1 MHTKPTLSEAQ
12 ALLCFSAL
20 SHPSRLAI
28 FRAVLA
34 QTPDSL
40 AAGKIAEQL
49 GIAAS
54 TLSGHLAKLRQ
65 SGLIEMQRQGTSLQY
80 RAQQNQVAAFVRYL
94 TDDCCQNNPDLCNLK
109 LPAPEQKQQT
119 KPRPSPAPVATP
131 APQKKSD
138 DGTVSVLFLCT
149 GNSARSILAECILNR
164 VGSKQFCAYSAGSA
178 PVGKVNPYALA
189 LLEDRGFAVRHLA
202 SKSWDG
208 FTGKAAP
215 ALDVVITVCGNA
227 AGETCPIWTGT
238 PVTAHWGLPDPAA
251 VSGSK
256 AKVNAAFEQTYAQ
269 LEDRIYALLELDFAQ
284 MSAAQFT
291 AALQQIGQM
300 DGAA

>member
-1 MHTKPTLSEAQ
+1 MDIKQTISEQQ
-12 ALLCFSAL
+12 ALLCFAAL

-40 AAGKIAEQL
+40 AAGQIGEQL

-65 SGLIEMQRQGTSLQY
+65 SGLIEVTRQGTSLQY
-80 RAQQNQVAAFVRYL
+80 RARQTSIADFVSYITDTCCQQN
-94 TDDCCQNNPDLCNLK
+94 PDICNLE
-109 LPAPEQKQQT
+109 LPAPEQKAKPLPIPTPKTSERPEDKT
-119 KPRPSPAPVATP
+119 KTAA
-131 APQKKSD
+131 
-138 DGTVSVLFLCT
+138 VSVLFLCT

-164 VGSKQFCAYSAGSA
+164 LGSKQFCGYSAGSA
-178 PVGKVNPYALA
+178 PVGKVNPAALA
-189 LLEDRGFAVRHLA
+189 LLEDHGFAVRHLA
-202 SKSWDG
+202 SKSWDS

-215 ALDVVITVCGNA
+215 ALDIVITVCGNA
-227 AGETCPIWTGT
+227 AGETCPIWTGA

-251 VSGSK
+251 VTGSK
-256 AKVNAAFEQTYAQ
+256 TKIATAFEQTYAQ
-269 LEDRIYALLELDFAQ
+269 LQDRIYAMLELDIAQ
-284 MSAAQFT
+284 MSAAQIT
-291 AALQQIGQM
+291 SALQQIGQM